1 MARAP
6 SPAQAHTSGTS
17 APGTAE
23 RRLSHTVAI
32 PRAFRGRGARAT
44 LPGYLSVIAPP
55 FPPVVASI
63 VTTLHDKVP
72 TGLDRKEAEV
82 YRRLDPARLPKHI
95 AIIMDGNGR
104 WAKRR
109 HMPRVAGHRAGV
121 AAVRSTVETAAR
133 IHIPALTL
141 YAFSEENWKKR
152 PKSEV
157 GFLMGLLSRYLKA
170 EVPTLN
176 KNNIRLE
183 YIGRQHEL
191 PEDVQ
196 ERMDWAREATSRNSG
211 MVLTLA
217 LNYSAR
223 SELVDAFR
231 SMVNA
236 AAQNGGIEHLHIDE
250 DTVARH
256 LYTRHLPD
264 PGSGGAYSGEMRL
277 SNFLLWQL
285 AYAEIYVTPT
295 LWPDF
300 RGVHLLEGIAEYQKR
315 ERRYG
320 GLKIA
325 PGDGHATWRRLRLL
339 TRNLNHRGHGGHRG
353 RLSASSVS
361 SVVNFLNS
369 CKYLSGTF
377 IRIQTLPLLKRIATA
392 VVLIPIV
399 LALILRAPVPV
410 LAVVAAVVAL
420 LAILEFLKLTESYG
434 VKPLRLPTYIF
445 VGIFFLLLA
454 LNVGNEKPLLSTA
467 VFVYCLGF
475 AAAIAPFLA

>member
-1 MARAP
+1 
-6 SPAQAHTSGTS
+6 
-17 APGTAE
+17 
-23 RRLSHTVAI
+23 
-32 PRAFRGRGARAT
+32 
-44 LPGYLSVIAPP
+44 
-55 FPPVVASI
+55 
-63 VTTLHDKVP
+63 LHDKVP
-72 TGLDRKEAEV
+72 TGLDRKETEA
-82 YRRLDPARLPKHI
+82 YRHLDPGRLPKHI

-133 IHIPALTL
+133 IGIPALTL

-152 PKSEV
+152 PQSEV

-191 PEDVQ
+191 PDDVR
-196 ERMDWAREATSRNSG
+196 ERMAWAREATARNSG

-231 SMVNA
+231 SIVNA
-236 AAQNGGIEHLHIDE
+236 AAQNGGFDHLQIDE

-256 LYTRHLPD
+256 LYTRYLPD
-264 PGSGGAYSGEMRL
+264 PDLVVRTSGEMRL

-320 GLKIA
+320 GLNH
-325 PGDGHATWRRLRLL
+325 GDGHAQLQTPL
-339 TRNLNHRGHGGHRG
+339 
-353 RLSASSVS
+353 AA
-361 SVVNFLNS
+361 
-369 CKYLSGTF
+369 GT
-377 IRIQTLPLLKRIATA
+377 K
-392 VVLIPIV
+392 
-399 LALILRAPVPV
+399 
-410 LAVVAAVVAL
+410 
-420 LAILEFLKLTESYG
+420 S
-434 VKPLRLPTYIF
+434 
-445 VGIFFLLLA
+445 
-454 LNVGNEKPLLSTA
+454 
-467 VFVYCLGF
+467 
-475 AAAIAPFLA
+475 

>member
-1 MARAP
+1 L
-6 SPAQAHTSGTS
+6 Q
-17 APGTAE
+17 
-23 RRLSHTVAI
+23 
-32 PRAFRGRGARAT
+32 
-44 LPGYLSVIAPP
+44 
-55 FPPVVASI
+55 
-63 VTTLHDKVP
+63 DKVP
-72 TGLDRKEAEV
+72 TGLDRKESEV

-141 YAFSEENWKKR
+141 YAFSEENWKR
-152 PKSEV
+152 PVTEV
-157 GFLMGLLSRYLKA
+157 GFLMRLLSRYLKA

-196 ERMDWAREATSRNSG
+196 ERMEWARAATASNSG

-231 SMVNA
+231 AIVDTAS
-236 AAQNGGIEHLHIDE
+236 QNGGLEHLRIDE
-250 DTVARH
+250 GTVSRH

-264 PGSGGAYSGEMRL
+264 PDLVVRTSGEMRL

-320 GLKIA
+320 GLNH
-325 PGDGHATWRRLRLL
+325 GDKHPPKSIPTEGAE
-339 TRNLNHRGHGGHRG
+339 NF
-353 RLSASSVS
+353 SVEDAKEIISS
-361 SVVNFLNS
+361 
-369 CKYLSGTF
+369 
-377 IRIQTLPLLKRIATA
+377 
-392 VVLIPIV
+392 
-399 LALILRAPVPV
+399 
-410 LAVVAAVVAL
+410 
-420 LAILEFLKLTESYG
+420 
-434 VKPLRLPTYIF
+434 
-445 VGIFFLLLA
+445 
-454 LNVGNEKPLLSTA
+454 
-467 VFVYCLGF
+467 
-475 AAAIAPFLA
+475 

>member
-1 MARAP
+1 M
-6 SPAQAHTSGTS
+6 S
-17 APGTAE
+17 
-23 RRLSHTVAI
+23 
-32 PRAFRGRGARAT
+32 T
-44 LPGYLSVIAPP
+44 LQ
-55 FPPVVASI
+55 
-63 VTTLHDKVP
+63 DKVP
-72 TGLDRKEAEV
+72 AGLDRKESEV

-152 PKSEV
+152 PTSEV
-157 GFLMGLLSRYLKA
+157 DFLMRLLSRYLKA

-191 PEDVQ
+191 PRDVQ
-196 ERMDWAREATSRNSG
+196 ERMSWAHQATALNTG

-217 LNYSAR
+217 LNYSSR

-231 SMVNA
+231 SMVST
-236 AAQNGGIEHLHIDE
+236 AAQNGGIEHLNIDE
-250 DTVARH
+250 DVVSRH

-264 PGSGGAYSGEMRL
+264 PDLVVRTSGEMRL

-285 AYAEIYVTPT
+285 AYAEIYVTST

-300 RGVHLLEGIAEYQKR
+300 RGVDLLEGIAEYQKR

-320 GLKIA
+320 GLNHSEAKH
-325 PGDGHATWRRLRLL
+325 GHAWLE
-339 TRNLNHRGHGGHRG
+339 
-353 RLSASSVS
+353 
-361 SVVNFLNS
+361 
-369 CKYLSGTF
+369 
-377 IRIQTLPLLKRIATA
+377 
-392 VVLIPIV
+392 
-399 LALILRAPVPV
+399 
-410 LAVVAAVVAL
+410 VAA
-420 LAILEFLKLTESYG
+420 TG
-434 VKPLRLPTYIF
+434 QKP
-445 VGIFFLLLA
+445 
-454 LNVGNEKPLLSTA
+454 
-467 VFVYCLGF
+467 
-475 AAAIAPFLA
+475 

>member
-1 MARAP
+1 M
-6 SPAQAHTSGTS
+6 Q
-17 APGTAE
+17 
-23 RRLSHTVAI
+23 
-32 PRAFRGRGARAT
+32 
-44 LPGYLSVIAPP
+44 
-55 FPPVVASI
+55 
-63 VTTLHDKVP
+63 DKVP
-72 TGLDRKEAEV
+72 TGLDRKESEV

-141 YAFSEENWKKR
+141 YAFSEENWKR
-152 PKSEV
+152 PVTEV
-157 GFLMGLLSRYLKA
+157 GFLMRLLSRYLKA

-176 KNNIRLE
+176 KNNIRLQ

-196 ERMDWAREATSRNSG
+196 ERMEWARAATASNSG

-231 SMVNA
+231 AMVDA
-236 AAQNGGIEHLHIDE
+236 ASQNGGLEHLRIDE
-250 DTVARH
+250 ATVSRH

-264 PGSGGAYSGEMRL
+264 PDLVVRTSGEMRL

-320 GLKIA
+320 GLHHSDA
-325 PGDGHATWRRLRLL
+325 
-339 TRNLNHRGHGGHRG
+339 HGP
-353 RLSASSVS
+353 AEVS
-361 SVVNFLNS
+361 
-369 CKYLSGTF
+369 K
-377 IRIQTLPLLKRIATA
+377 A
-392 VVLIPIV
+392 
-399 LALILRAPVPV
+399 
-410 LAVVAAVVAL
+410 
-420 LAILEFLKLTESYG
+420 
-434 VKPLRLPTYIF
+434 
-445 VGIFFLLLA
+445 
-454 LNVGNEKPLLSTA
+454 
-467 VFVYCLGF
+467 
-475 AAAIAPFLA
+475 